1 MNEIVS
7 TFLAGDTLMPEMH
20 LRHPVFTYSACGPF
34 LKKGIQL
41 NSIQDGG
48 LAKLY
53 QFFPSNLC
61 NRKN

>member
-1 MNEIVS
+1 
-7 TFLAGDTLMPEMH
+7 MPEMH
-20 LRHPVFTYSACGPF
+20 LRHPGFTYSACGPF
-34 LKKGIQL
+34 LKKRIQL